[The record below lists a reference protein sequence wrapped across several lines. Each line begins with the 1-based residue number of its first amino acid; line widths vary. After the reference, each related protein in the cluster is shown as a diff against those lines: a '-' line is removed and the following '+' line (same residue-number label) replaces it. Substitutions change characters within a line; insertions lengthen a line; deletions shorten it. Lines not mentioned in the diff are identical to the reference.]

1 MTKKRILIIFSIFL
15 GILALTIF
23 YCDIQVAASS
33 KDKIYSDVRK
43 VPYNHV
49 GLLPGTGKFLNDSS
63 INPYYKYRIDAA
75 IILMKERKIDYLII
89 SGDNSSANYNEPE
102 MMRGDLIAAGIDSSR
117 SYLEFAGFRTFDS
130 MIRLREI
137 FSQDAVTIISQEFHN
152 QRALYIA
159 KKEGITA
166 IGFNARD
173 VSNSAGLKTQARE
186 KLARVKLFLDY
197 IFNTEPKFLGP
208 KVHIP
213 EEKFFYP

>member
-1 MTKKRILIIFSIFL
+1 
-15 GILALTIF
+15 
-23 YCDIQVAASS
+23 
-33 KDKIYSDVRK
+33 
-43 VPYNHV
+43 
-49 GLLPGTGKFLNDSS
+49 
-63 INPYYKYRIDAA
+63 
-75 IILMKERKIDYLII
+75 
-89 SGDNSSANYNEPE
+89 
-102 MMRGDLIAAGIDSSR
+102 
-117 SYLEFAGFRTFDS
+117 